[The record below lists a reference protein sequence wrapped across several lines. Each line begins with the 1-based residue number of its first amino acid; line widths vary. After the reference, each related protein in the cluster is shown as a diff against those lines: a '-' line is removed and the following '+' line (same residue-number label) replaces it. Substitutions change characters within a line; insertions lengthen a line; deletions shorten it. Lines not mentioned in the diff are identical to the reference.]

1 MKSGSGCDRKRKRE
15 GVKPRRGQPSALR
28 WCHLPFVPDQ
38 CSIAAQ
44 ACMLA
49 LCDGTGSRKSN
60 GSRMKMDEVDKF
72 GKSVVV

>member
-1 MKSGSGCDRKRKRE
+1 MRQEKEKRRRE
-15 GVKPRRGQPSALR
+15 AEERSTERFEM
-28 WCHLPFVPDQ
+28 CHLPFIPDQ

-49 LCDGTGSRKSN
+49 LCDGTGNRKSN